1 MSSKR
6 NHRIRSRK
14 TYASRM
20 YAARNA
26 LRGSMPWS
34 VRQAISA
41 ALRSKVTPADQE
53 ETEEPANED

>member
-41 ALRSKVTPADQE
+41 ALRSKPEPQ
-53 ETEEPANED
+53 TEEPANED